1 MGTGT
6 VEYHIKTSTARNP
19 AMEKIING
27 NSENKSQNKTIEQTH
42 ESLKNAGYRKN
53 PFRDDYDSMQAVH
66 QVARFSNDPKLS
78 HEKSVMRLCRY
89 LLDTSCCG
97 LIYKPGVKK
106 GLKLFVD
113 ADFAGNWKNA
123 DAKHPE
129 NCLSRT
135 GYVIRYNNCCILW
148 KSLQTEI
155 TLSSTESEYIA
166 LSQALR
172 QVLPVIETLKEFNKI
187 FPQVSFLK
195 PKVHCKVYEDNVSC
209 IKMNES
215 DKFIPRT
222 KHISLKYH
230 WFKEHARSGLF
241 DIVYINTK
249 EQLANILTKPLD
261 QYNFKRLRKLLIGY

>member
-1 MGTGT
+1 M
-6 VEYHIKTSTARNP
+6 
-19 AMEKIING
+19 
-27 NSENKSQNKTIEQTH
+27 
-42 ESLKNAGYRKN
+42 
-53 PFRDDYDSMQAVH
+53 AVH
-66 QVARFSNDPKLS
+66 QVARFSNEPKLS
-78 HEKSVMRLCRY
+78 HEKAVMRLCRY
-89 LLDTSCCG
+89 LLDTSCRG
-97 LIYKPGVKK
+97 LVYKPDIKK
-106 GLKLFVD
+106 GLELFVD

-123 DAKHPE
+123 DADHPE

-148 KSLQTEI
+148 KSQLQTEI
-155 TLSSTESEYIA
+155 TLSSTESEYVA

-187 FPQVSFLK
+187 FPEVSLPK
-195 PKVHCKVYEDNVSC
+195 PKVHCKVHEDNVSC
-209 IKMNES
+209 IKMTES
-215 DKFIPRT
+215 DKFTPRT

-249 EQLANILTKPLD
+249 EQLADILTKPLD